1 MTLPIDDQENVNR
14 LAPRAI
20 DGANNNRTDD
30 LISALQQS
38 TPIFQFPPDH
48 FANATLPLNIAGW
61 TSYAFRAPGEIR
73 SSDNSTSRTT
83 FFDTPS
89 TTQAL
94 AEDDQPQFPGNSP
107 SEASI
112 LASLKATNEPE
123 SFMPIDVIAPWSD
136 ICFFLSLHM
145 RHQHVLV
152 PIVHKPSFASDLLH
166 RRDQR
171 DETFRGLVA
180 SIGEY
185 MAVFLLISLTTP
197 SGLCVSR

>member
-1 MTLPIDDQENVNR
+1 MIPTQGSGSVALPIDDQENVNR
-14 LAPRAI
+14 LALQRAI
-20 DGANNNRTDD
+20 DGVNNNRTND
-30 LISALQQS
+30 LYNALQQC
-38 TPIFQFPPDH
+38 TPKFPFPPDH
-48 FANATLPLNIAGW
+48 FTNATLPLNMAGW
-61 TSYAFRAPGEIR
+61 TSHAFRLPDEIR
-73 SSDNSTSRTT
+73 PSGNSTSGTT

-89 TTQAL
+89 TAQAL

-107 SEASI
+107 SEAAI

-136 ICFFLSLHM
+136 ICFFLSLYM

-152 PIVHKPSFASDLLH
+152 PIVHKPSFASDVLH

-171 DETFRGLVA
+171 DETFRGLLA

-185 MAVFLLISLTTP
+185 MAV
-197 SGLCVSR
+197 LCE